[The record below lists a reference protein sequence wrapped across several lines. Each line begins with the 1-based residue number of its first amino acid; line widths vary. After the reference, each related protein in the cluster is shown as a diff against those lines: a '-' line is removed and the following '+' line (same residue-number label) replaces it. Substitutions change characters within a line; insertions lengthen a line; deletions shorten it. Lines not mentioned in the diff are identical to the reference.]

1 MLANTARRAMPTK
14 KPLTFDEA
22 KHLAEQW
29 QGMYEDYQWAQA
41 LTSRFSD
48 AAPADMVRMWE
59 TGRNEKGRP
68 LSKYEVE
75 ALAERWHQIFGT
87 MPPFGDTPPAPTQ
100 PVEPEPD
107 GPLPTMRDAVKITT
121 MSKTTIKRWVS
132 DNDNDFPKPV
142 KLSPRRIG
150 WRKKDVVAWLEQRR

>member
-1 MLANTARRAMPTK
+1 MTPDEARRK
-14 KPLTFDEA
+14 
-22 KHLAEQW
+22 AEQW
-29 QGMYEDYQWAQA
+29 QGQREEYERAQA

-48 AAPADMVRMWE
+48 AAPADVVRMWE

-68 LSKYEVE
+68 LSKFEVE
-75 ALAERWHQIFGT
+75 ALAERWHRIFGT
-87 MPPFGDTPPAPTQ
+87 MPPFDDVKPTSVQPA
-100 PVEPEPD
+100 EPEPD
-107 GPLPTMRDAVKITT
+107 GPTLTMRDVVKMTT

-132 DNDNDFPKPV
+132 DKHSDFPRPI

>member
-1 MLANTARRAMPTK
+1 
-14 KPLTFDEA
+14 
-22 KHLAEQW
+22 
-29 QGMYEDYQWAQA
+29 MYEDDQWAQA

-48 AAPADMVRMWE
+48 AAPADVVRMWE
-59 TGRNEKGRP
+59 KLPNEAGHSASLKSRHWQSAGTRSLPRCRRSAIRHRPRRSP
-68 LSKYEVE
+68 LSPM
-75 ALAERWHQIFGT
+75 A
-87 MPPFGDTPPAPTQ
+87 PP
-100 PVEPEPD
+100 
-107 GPLPTMRDAVKITT
+107 PTMRDVVKITT